1 MTGRLRPELAAC
13 PRQPHNGAMEH
24 GIFYSALL
32 FVSLMSPLTWSY
44 RRNRPM
50 HRIQRGL
57 RFYLGRTA

>member
-1 MTGRLRPELAAC
+1 MTGGLRPELAAWA
-13 PRQPHNGAMEH
+13 RQSQNEAMEH

-32 FVSLMSPLTWSY
+32 FVSVMSPLTWSY

-57 RFYLGRTA
+57 RFYLGHA